1 MTDENDFDFQKV
13 MSGFS
18 GAFFGAIIGAIVG
31 VLIYLALSLL
41 KVGIGITP
49 KLAIIGLC
57 IVVGMLVF
65 ARYEVKK
72 HP

>member
-1 MTDENDFDFQKV
+1 MTNDNDFDFQKV

-18 GAFFGAIIGAIVG
+18 GAFFGAIIGAIIG
-31 VLIYLALSLL
+31 VLIYLVFNLL
-41 KVGIGITP
+41 NVGIGITA
-49 KLAIIGLC
+49 KLAIVGLC
-57 IVVGMLVF
+57 IVICMLLF